1 MLPFDHVDALF
12 ESEAERNAYREAAE
26 LDRIVVL
33 HPALSNAVAGIK
45 RCIKAS
51 VASRTP
57 ECCMLLGDGGMGKTT
72 IANLIMKGMSPQTI
86 VENDCE
92 IDTMPAFYM
101 SLPPEGRLDGLT
113 EEMLA
118 KLNDVNPLA
127 GSPVSRSKRINTLL
141 KRCRTT
147 IVFIDELHNL
157 SVIQKK
163 DARAGQAICNWLKEL
178 FNAEGPVICLVGTD
192 ECKTIFD
199 KDTQMSRRY
208 KSKFML
214 TPLHPGTTDAPGE
227 LQRFLGVL
235 ASKIVERTSIKSTP
249 SFSEYGLALRVFAAT
264 RGNID
269 YVSTLL
275 KVAARHTLLGGR
287 DVITKTDLAS
297 VWDTG
302 IFAAQ
307 SVTKQN
313 PFTMSGPALAAAFRG

>member
-1 MLPFDHVDALF
+1 
-12 ESEAERNAYREAAE
+12 
-26 LDRIVVL
+26 
-33 HPALSNAVAGIK
+33 
-45 RCIKAS
+45 
-51 VASRTP
+51 
-57 ECCMLLGDGGMGKTT
+57 MLLGDGGMGKTT

-92 IDTMPAFYM
+92 VDTMPAFYM
-101 SLPPEGRLDGLT
+101 SLPPEGRLDSLT

-127 GSPVSRSKRINTLL
+127 GSPLSRSKRINTLL
-141 KRCRTT
+141 KRCRTA

-157 SVIQKK
+157 SLIRKK
-163 DARAGQAICNWLKEL
+163 DPRAGQAINNWLKEL
-178 FNAEGPVICLVGTD
+178 FNAEGPVICLVGTND
-192 ECKTIFD
+192 CKTIFD
-199 KDTQMSRRY
+199 SDTQMSRRY
-208 KSKFML
+208 KSKFVL
-214 TPLHPGTTDAPGE
+214 TSLHPGTTDEPGG
-227 LQRFLGVL
+227 LQDFLRTLSG
-235 ASKIVERTSIKSTP
+235 KIVERTSIKSTP
-249 SFSEYGLALRVFAAT
+249 NFSNYDLALRVFAAT

-297 VWDTG
+297 VWDSG
-302 IFAAQ
+302 MFAAQ